1 MTPTDLYDDRFD
13 FRGLARV
20 KIWVFFL
27 FREEMVCW
35 GLGFVF
41 VDGMG
46 LAWYFQFFFSY
57 SEVLT
62 SSWIVWFAKTY
73 GLLLEFDQMI
83 EEAFEDAHSASTYF
97 LW

>member
-1 MTPTDLYDDRFD
+1 MTTPTDLYDDRFD
-13 FRGLARV
+13 FRGLAWV

-46 LAWYFQFFFSY
+46 LAWYFQIFFHIQKY
-57 SEVLT
+57 
-62 SSWIVWFAKTY
+62 
-73 GLLLEFDQMI
+73 
-83 EEAFEDAHSASTYF
+83 
-97 LW
+97 